1 MTSAVSK
8 MPYVLITP
16 ARNEAQFIANTIQS
30 VSQQTVLPA
39 KWVIVNDGSTD
50 DTGEIAARCAANF
63 DWIEVVNLPVRKER
77 NFAAKVYAFRAGQ
90 ERLAG
95 IDYRVIGNLDADV
108 TLEPD
113 HFEFLMSRFQE
124 DPDLGV
130 AGTVFREPGYY
141 SGTDSFEG
149 QNYVSG
155 QCQIFRRECWEEIG
169 GYTPSKAGGID
180 WMAVTTARMKGW
192 KTQSFREKCFNHHRI
207 LGTAETGKAGKSFA
221 YGKKDYYMGGHPL
234 WETFRCTYQL
244 LKRPYVVGGT
254 MLFAGYFAA
263 LLTGEKRVVSD
274 DLMRFHRR
282 EQMMK
287 LKAILLSLVRFKRI
301 DSFGLLPVAQAARS
315 ARGKNDQP
323 NSGQLTDAALP
334 PQN

>member
-1 MTSAVSK
+1 MQSAASK
-8 MPYVLITP
+8 VPYVLITP
-16 ARNEAQFIANTIQS
+16 ARNEGQFIENTIKS
-30 VSQQTVLPA
+30 VSEQSLLPQ
-39 KWVIVNDGSTD
+39 KWVIINDGSTD

-95 IDYRVIGNLDADV
+95 VDYKVIGNLDADV

-113 HFEFLMSRFQE
+113 HFEFLMSKFQE

-169 GYTPSKAGGID
+169 GYIPSKAGGVD
-180 WMAVTTARMKGW
+180 WMAVMTARMKGW
-192 KTQSFREKCFNHHRI
+192 KTRSFRERCFYHHRI
-207 LGTAETGKAGKSFA
+207 LGTANHGKAGKGFS

-234 WETFRCTYQL
+234 WEVFRSTYQL
-244 LKRPYVVGGT
+244 FKRPYIIGGT
-254 MLFAGYFAA
+254 MLFAGYFTA

-274 DLMRFHRR
+274 ALMRFHRR

-287 LKAILLSLVRFKRI
+287 LRAILLSLARFRKI
-301 DSFGLLPVAQAARS
+301 DSFGLLPVSQGARS
-315 ARGKNDQP
+315 AGTT
-323 NSGQLTDAALP
+323 NSITQISPTK
-334 PQN
+334 